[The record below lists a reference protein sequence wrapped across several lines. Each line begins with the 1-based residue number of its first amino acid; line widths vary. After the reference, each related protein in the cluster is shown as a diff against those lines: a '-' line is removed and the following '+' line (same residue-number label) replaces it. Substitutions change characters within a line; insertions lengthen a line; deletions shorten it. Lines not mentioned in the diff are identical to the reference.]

1 MFTNI
6 QNARSIA
13 GLAIDLNEAYSEA
26 GFWSYEESEYEL
38 NMTKDELVSVAGT
51 GDEPSDWAKEA
62 TEKMKE
68 LGVFNGDGQGNFG
81 WKQPITR
88 EAVAVVLSNFA
99 EKMGL

>member
-1 MFTNI
+1 
-6 QNARSIA
+6 
-13 GLAIDLNEAYSEA
+13 
-26 GFWSYEESEYEL
+26 
-38 NMTKDELVSVAGT
+38 MTKDELVSVAGT
-51 GDEPSDWAKEA
+51 GDNPSEWAKEA

-88 EAVAVVLSNFA
+88 EAVAVVLSIFA